1 MTTKPNRS
9 DRRERAKKSLT
20 LVWIT
25 VAILTI
31 LAIAL
36 LTVLVGPSPPK
47 TITLASGARGGAY
60 HEFAERYRD
69 ALASEGITVDVLDT
83 GGSSENLDLLS
94 SGKADV
100 AFVQSGTHHLV
111 DDPEQLRGIASLYYE
126 PLWIFQKDGP
136 KIRHLGE
143 LAGKRLAVGN
153 PGSGTYEVVHRLLKR
168 NGVVADDKT
177 MFLPL
182 GMTEARDALLKGE
195 IDYAFFIASPKA
207 EVVHELMTEPN
218 TRLVSIKRHKAYV
231 RNVLFVTDV
240 EIAEGTFD
248 LRNNVPDEDIVVL
261 STLATLV
268 CNRDLHPAVVELLTR
283 TAHDLHSGRQLL
295 EHGGEFPSPE
305 HLEFTVH
312 EAASDYFRSGPSLLA
327 RYLPFWLANLLKKL
341 LVLAIP
347 LLTLLLPLM
356 KVAPLLY
363 KATMRKRIHRHY
375 DELDK
380 IEDQIDHAQTSE
392 QFDACQQDIQ
402 RLALTVESGIEVP
415 TTFRNEEYDLRLHI
429 AHVGAQLQAK
439 RHEILGTAADSP
451 TSEPA

>member
-20 LVWIT
+20 LVWIA
-25 VAILTI
+25 VAVLTI

-36 LTVLVGPSPPK
+36 LTMLVGPSPPK
-47 TITLASGARGGAY
+47 KITFASGALGGAY
-60 HEFAERYRD
+60 HQFAERYRD
-69 ALASEGITVDVLDT
+69 ALANEGITVEVLDT

-94 SGKADV
+94 RGDADV

-111 DDPEQLRGIASLYYE
+111 KDPDQLRGIASLYYE
-126 PLWIFQKDGP
+126 PLWIFQKGEP
-136 KIRHLGE
+136 SIIHLRE

-153 PGSGTYEVVHRLLKR
+153 PGSGTYEVVHRLLR
-168 NGVVADDKT
+168 LNGVTESNTK
-177 MFLPL
+177 LLSL
-182 GMTEARDALLKGE
+182 GMTESRDALLKGD

-207 EVVHELMTEPN
+207 EVVHELMKAPG
-218 TRLVSIKRHKAYV
+218 TRLVGIKRHKAYV

-248 LRNNVPDEDIVVL
+248 LRNNIPSEDLMVL

-268 CNRDLHPAVVELLTR
+268 CNRDLHPAIVELLTR

-305 HLEFTVH
+305 HLEFAVH

-327 RYLPFWLANLLKKL
+327 RYMPFWLANLLKKL
-341 LVLAIP
+341 LVFAIP
-347 LLTLLLPLM
+347 ILTLLLPLM
-356 KVAPLLY
+356 KVAPTVY
-363 KATMRKRIHRHY
+363 RATMRRRIHRHY
-375 DELDK
+375 DELDT
-380 IEDQIDHAQTSE
+380 IEDRIDHANTSDA
-392 QFDACQQDIQ
+392 FDACQQELE

-415 TTFRNEEYDLRLHI
+415 TTFRNEEYNLRLHI
-429 AHVGAQLQAK
+429 AHVGTQLQTK
-439 RHEILGTAADSP
+439 RQQVLGTATKTGTAKQ
-451 TSEPA
+451 A